1 MAPVIV
7 DEVHYSWYSHRRQE
21 GTMTARLSSIEVK
34 KRLQHFSKRFRKAE
48 NEQRE
53 ATIFW
58 AEFYSCFGISAADAT
73 VYEKQVRKLDGN
85 IGRIDSFIPG
95 LLIVE
100 HKSRGRDL
108 EAAYEQAEDY
118 FIALKPEERPKY
130 IITSDFARIVIYDL
144 ETKQRNETSIEEL
157 PKHASWFKFLIE
169 GKQEAIV
176 EEREIDR
183 SAAYT
188 ISKLHEA
195 LLRINFKGRDL
206 EVFLTRLL
214 FCLFADDTGIFN
226 ENGQFRRFVE
236 SAKPDGSDIGQ
247 KIGELFEVL
256 NTADDDRYVTLEDNL
271 KAFPYING
279 NLFAERTRIPVFD
292 SDLRKLLIT
301 CAELDWSGI
310 SPAIFGAMFQGVLE
324 EHNTTE
330 KRQATRREL
339 GAHYTSERNILRVI
353 NPLFLDELR
362 EEFEASKRTKNK
374 TRLKVLYDTLPT
386 LTFFDPA
393 CGCGNFLVIA
403 YRELRKLENDVIA
416 ELFGYN
422 EKMIGGTLDVSTL
435 CRVKLHQFYGIE
447 IDEAAA
453 HIARVALYIT
463 DHQMNELAAERFGY
477 SRPTIPLVDNPQVTV
492 DNALRIDW
500 NTVLPSNKCNFIFG
514 NPPFIGKQ
522 NQKEIQKED
531 MSLVFDK
538 VKNYSLLDYV
548 SCWYLKASKYV
559 ADYKID
565 IAFVSTN
572 SIVQGEQ
579 VSILWAELSKLGMRI
594 NFCHRTFKWS
604 NEGKGNA
611 AVHCVI
617 VGFSKSDKKNK
628 LIYDYPKGIDKE
640 PVKLD
645 AKSINPYLVD
655 APFILLES
663 RRTPIAKVKEIV
675 FGNMPN
681 DGGYLFLSKE
691 EREDILNKFPEAN
704 EIIKPF
710 LGADEFINNLERWC
724 IWLADIDVS
733 KWRHIT
739 PIYER
744 VEKVKSL
751 RLESTREATNKLAKT
766 PYLFGEIRQKSGRYI
781 LIPRHSSES
790 RTYIPIGFFDEKTIC
805 GDANLMVPDALTYEF
820 SILTSKMNMA
830 WIKTVC
836 GRIKSDFRYS
846 NTIVYNN
853 FPWPLDVNEEVIS
866 LCNDSATAILD
877 ARLAHP
883 ESNLASLYDSV
894 SMPLDLVRAHDFND
908 KAVDKAYGYKGSD
921 DDVSRVAFLFKL
933 YEKQTSLLRTNDVK
947 KKRVKSTGKDL
958 I

>member
-1 MAPVIV
+1 
-7 DEVHYSWYSHRRQE
+7 
-21 GTMTARLSSIEVK
+21 MTARLSSTEVK
-34 KRLQHFSKRFRKAE
+34 KRLQIFSKRFRHAE

-58 AEFYSCFGISAADAT
+58 ASFYDCFGISAAEST

-85 IGRIDSFIPG
+85 VGRIDSFIPG

-108 EAAYEQAEDY
+108 DAAYEQAEEY
-118 FIALKPEERPKY
+118 FVALMPEERPKY

-144 ETKQRNETSIEEL
+144 STKQRNETSIEDL
-157 PKHASWFKFLIE
+157 AKNASWFKFLVE

-195 LLRINFKGRDL
+195 LLKINFKGRDL

-226 ENGQFRRFVE
+226 ENGQFRRLVE
-236 SAKPDGSDIGQ
+236 SSKEDGSDVGQ
-247 KIGELFEVL
+247 RIGELFDVL
-256 NTADDDRYVTLEDNL
+256 NTSDDDRLITLEDSL
-271 KAFPYING
+271 KAFPYVNG
-279 NLFAERTRIPVFD
+279 NLFSERTRIPVFN
-292 SDLRKLLIT
+292 SELRSLLIS
-301 CAELDWSGI
+301 CATLDWSGI

-353 NPLFLDELR
+353 SPLFLDELR
-362 EEFEASKRTKNK
+362 EEFETCRRTKNK
-374 TRLKVLYDTLPT
+374 TRLKSLYDKLPT
-386 LTFFDPA
+386 LNFFDPA

-416 ELFGYN
+416 ELFGYD
-422 EKMIGGTLDVSTL
+422 EKMIGGTLDVSSL
-435 CRVKLHQFYGIE
+435 CRVKLTQFYGIE

-463 DHQMNELAAERFGY
+463 DHQLNVLSAQRFGY
-477 SRPTIPLVDNPQVTV
+477 SRPTIPLTDNPRVTV
-492 DNALRIDW
+492 GNALRIDW
-500 NTVLPSNKCNFIFG
+500 DTVLPSAQCSYLFG
-514 NPPFIGKQ
+514 NPPFVGKQ
-522 NQKEIQKED
+522 NQTEAQKED
-531 MSLVFDK
+531 MEIVFGK

-548 SCWYLKASKYV
+548 SCWYLKASNYI
-559 ADYKID
+559 ADNQVEV
-565 IAFVSTN
+565 AFVSTN

-579 VSILWAELSKLGMRI
+579 VSVLWSELSKYQIKI

-617 VGFSKSDKKNK
+617 VGFSKFDRKQK
-628 LIYDYPKGIDKE
+628 LIFDYPDGIDKE
-640 PVKLD
+640 PIRVD
-645 AKSINPYLVD
+645 AKSISPYLVD

-663 RRTPIAKVKEIV
+663 RRAPISKAKEIV

-681 DGGYLFLSKE
+681 DGGFLFLSRE
-691 EREDILNKFPEAN
+691 ERADVLAIFPEAA
-704 EIIKPF
+704 EFIKPF

-724 IWLADIDVS
+724 IWLDEVDVG
-733 KWRHIT
+733 KWRHIK

-744 VEKVKSL
+744 VEKVKAI
-751 RLESTREATNKLAKT
+751 RLSSSREATKKLART
-766 PYLFGEIRQKSGRYI
+766 PYLFGEIRQKKGEYI
-781 LIPRHSSES
+781 LIPRHSSEN
-790 RTYIPIGFFDEKTIC
+790 REYIPIGFFDDSTIC
-805 GDANLMVPDALTYEF
+805 GDANLMVPSATLYDF
-820 SILTSKMNMA
+820 SILTSKMSMA
-830 WIKTVC
+830 WVKTVC

-846 NTIVYNN
+846 NTVVYNN
-853 FPWPLDVNEEVIS
+853 FPWPLSPSKDLEDRCS
-866 LCNDSATAILD
+866 KSASSILK
-877 ARLAHP
+877 ARSNYSN
-883 ESNLASLYDSV
+883 SNLASLYDPLT
-894 SMPLDLVRAHDFND
+894 MPLDLRESHDAND
-908 KAVDKAYGYKGSD
+908 KAVDRAYGYKGKD
-921 DDVSRVAFLFKL
+921 DDASRVSFLFKL
-933 YEKQTSLLRTNDVK
+933 YEEQTSLLSSTQSK
-947 KKRVKSTGKDL
+947 KKRSRIDNVNKEL
-958 I
+958 L

>member
-1 MAPVIV
+1 
-7 DEVHYSWYSHRRQE
+7 
-21 GTMTARLSSIEVK
+21 MTARLSSTEVK
-34 KRLQHFSKRFRKAE
+34 KRLQQFSKRFRNAE

-53 ATIFW
+53 ATMFW

-85 IGRIDSFIPG
+85 VGRIDSFIPG

-108 EAAYEQAEDY
+108 EAAYEQAEEY

-157 PKHASWFKFLIE
+157 PKNASWFKFLVE

-236 SAKPDGSDIGQ
+236 SAKEDGSDIGQ

-256 NTADDDRYVTLEDNL
+256 NTADDDRYITLEDNL

-292 SDLRKLLIT
+292 SDLRKLLIS
-301 CAELDWSGI
+301 CATLDWSGI

-353 NPLFLDELR
+353 NPLFLDDLR

-374 TRLKVLYDTLPT
+374 TRLKFLYDKLQK

-403 YRELRKLENDVIA
+403 YRELRILENDVIA

-422 EKMIGGTLDVSTL
+422 STIGGTLDVSAL
-435 CRVKLHQFYGIE
+435 CRVKLNQFYGIE

-463 DHQMNELAAERFGY
+463 DHQMNELSAKRFGY
-477 SRPTIPLVDNPQVTV
+477 SRPTIPLTDNPQVTV
-492 DNALRIDW
+492 DNALRVDW
-500 NTVLPSNKCNFIFG
+500 KEVLPANECNYLFG

-522 NQKEIQKED
+522 NQKEVQKED
-531 MSLVFDK
+531 MEIVFAGI
-538 VKNYSLLDYV
+538 KNYSLLDYV
-548 SCWYLKASKYV
+548 SCWYLKAAHYISNSKIEV
-559 ADYKID
+559 
-565 IAFVSTN
+565 AFVSTN

-579 VSILWAELSKLGMRI
+579 VSILWAELSRLKVKI
-594 NFCHRTFKWS
+594 NFCHRTFKWN
-604 NEGKGNA
+604 NEGKGVA

-617 VGFSKSDKKNK
+617 VGFSTFDRKIKS
-628 LIYDYPKGIDKE
+628 IYNYPDGIDKE
-640 PVKLD
+640 PSKVD
-645 AKSINPYLVD
+645 AQTINPYLVD
-655 APFILLES
+655 APFVLLEP
-663 RRTPIAKVKEIV
+663 RRVPISKSKEIV
-675 FGNMPN
+675 FGNMAN
-681 DGGYLFLSKE
+681 DGGFLFFTKE
-691 EREDILNKFPEAN
+691 EREELITIFPDSKEL
-704 EIIKPF
+704 IKPF

-724 IWLADIDVS
+724 IWLADVDAS
-733 KWRHIT
+733 KWRNIT

-744 VEKVKSL
+744 VEKVKSI
-751 RLESTREATNKLAKT
+751 RLKSNREATNKLAKT
-766 PYLFGEIRQKSGRYI
+766 PYLFGEIRQKLGTYI
-781 LIPRHSSES
+781 LVPRHSSES
-790 RTYIPIGFFDEKTIC
+790 RDYIPIGFFDEKTIC
-805 GDANLMVPDALTYEF
+805 GDANLMIPSASLYDF

-830 WIKTVC
+830 WVKTVC

-853 FPWPLDVNEEVIS
+853 FPWPIMPKDEIFN
-866 LCNDSATAILD
+866 LCNSSANSILE

-883 ESNLASLYDSV
+883 QSNLASLYDPL
-894 SMPLDLVRAHDFND
+894 SMPLDLLKAHESND
-908 KAVDKAYGYKGSD
+908 KAVDKAYGYKGKD
-921 DDVSRVAFLFKL
+921 DDASRVAFLFKL
-933 YEKQTSLLRTNDVK
+933 YEQQTSLLPISEIK
-947 KKRVKSTGKDL
+947 SKCVKSSAQITKDVQ
-958 I
+958 

>member
-1 MAPVIV
+1 
-7 DEVHYSWYSHRRQE
+7 
-21 GTMTARLSSIEVK
+21 MTARLSSTEVK
-34 KRLQHFSKRFRKAE
+34 KRLQQFSKRFRNAE

-53 ATIFW
+53 ATMFW

-73 VYEKQVRKLDGN
+73 VYEHQVKKLDGN
-85 IGRIDSFIPG
+85 RGRIDSFIPG

-108 EAAYEQAEDY
+108 EAAYEQAEEY
-118 FIALKPEERPKY
+118 FIALKPEERPKF

-144 ETKQRNETSIEEL
+144 EAKQRNETSIEDL
-157 PKHASWFKFLIE
+157 PKHASWFKFLVE
-169 GKQEAIV
+169 GKQQAIV

-195 LLRINFKGRDL
+195 LLRINLKGRDL

-214 FCLFADDTGIFN
+214 FCLFADDTSIFN

-236 SAKPDGSDIGQ
+236 SAKEDGSDIGQ
-247 KIGELFEVL
+247 KVGELFEVL
-256 NTADDDRYVTLEDNL
+256 NTADDDRFVTLEDNL

-292 SDLRKLLIT
+292 SDLRKLLIS
-301 CAELDWSGI
+301 CATLDWSGI

-353 NPLFLDELR
+353 NPLFLDDLR

-374 TRLKVLYDTLPT
+374 TRLKFLYDKLQT

-422 EKMIGGTLDVSTL
+422 STIGGTLDVSSL
-435 CRVKLHQFYGIE
+435 CRVKLNQFYGIE

-463 DHQMNELAAERFGY
+463 DHQMNELSAKRFGY
-477 SRPTIPLVDNPQVTV
+477 SRPTIPLIDNPQVTV
-492 DNALRIDW
+492 GNALRIDW
-500 NTVLPSNKCNFIFG
+500 QEVLPANECNYLFG

-522 NQKEIQKED
+522 NQKEVQKED
-531 MSLVFDK
+531 MEIVFSGI
-538 VKNYSLLDYV
+538 KNHSLLDYV
-548 SCWYLKASKYV
+548 SCWYLKAAHYISNSKIEV
-559 ADYKID
+559 
-565 IAFVSTN
+565 AFVSTN

-579 VSILWAELSKLGMRI
+579 VSILWAELSRLNVKI
-594 NFCHRTFKWS
+594 NFCHRTFKWN
-604 NEGKGNA
+604 NEGKGVA

-617 VGFSKSDKKNK
+617 VGFSTFDRKIKS
-628 LIYDYPKGIDKE
+628 IYNYPDGIDKE
-640 PVKLD
+640 PSKVD
-645 AKSINPYLVD
+645 AQTINPYLVD
-655 APFILLES
+655 APFVLLEP
-663 RRTPIAKVKEIV
+663 RRVPISKSKEIV
-675 FGNMPN
+675 FGNMAN
-681 DGGYLFLSKE
+681 DGGFLFFNKE
-691 EREDILNKFPEAN
+691 EREEIITIFPDSKEL
-704 EIIKPF
+704 IKPF
-710 LGADEFINNLERWC
+710 LGANEFINNLERWC
-724 IWLADIDVS
+724 IWLADVDAN
-733 KWRHIT
+733 KWRNIT

-744 VEKVKSL
+744 VEKVKSI
-751 RLESTREATNKLAKT
+751 RLKSNREATNKLAKT
-766 PYLFGEIRQKSGRYI
+766 PYLFGEIRQKLGAYI
-781 LIPRHSSES
+781 LVPRHSSES
-790 RTYIPIGFFDEKTIC
+790 REYIPIGFFDEKTIC
-805 GDANLMVPDALTYEF
+805 GDANLMIPSASLYDF
-820 SILTSKMNMA
+820 SILSSKMNMA
-830 WIKTVC
+830 WVKTVC

-853 FPWPLDVNEEVIS
+853 FPWPIMPKDEIFN
-866 LCNDSATAILD
+866 LCNSSANSILE

-883 ESNLASLYDSV
+883 QSNLASLYDPL
-894 SMPLDLVRAHDFND
+894 SMPLDLLKAHDSND
-908 KAVDKAYGYKGSD
+908 KAVDKAYGYKGKD
-921 DDVSRVAFLFKL
+921 DDASRVAFLFRL
-933 YEKQTSLLRTNDVK
+933 YEQQTSLLPIAEIKN
-947 KKRVKSTGKDL
+947 KRVKNSAQITKDVQ
-958 I
+958 